1 MRIECTRLIAMM
13 ALCLSLTA
21 CATPQTTLRNP
32 TTKQV
37 ATCGGGMV
45 GSFAG
50 GFIGYKLEEN
60 NDAECVN
67 NYKKLGFKVQ

>member
-1 MRIECTRLIAMM
+1 
-13 ALCLSLTA
+13 
-21 CATPQTTLRNP
+21 
-32 TTKQV
+32 
-37 ATCGGGMV
+37 MV